1 MTLYG
6 GLNTKET
13 IARRMKVFQP
23 YLKHIQEHGFHK
35 DLIDPLISD
44 HRSIRNDVILLQK
57 RYEVSSDGVPI
68 LERPI
73 SLNLTENE
81 KVRQLHRIVNN
92 KVNTASDGEI
102 VDTKV
107 GYVFGIPINYTLDVN
122 EHDNMPKLQ
131 EAVEKFRIRNNVAD
145 RDSSLGKVTDIAG
158 YGARLIYTATE
169 DDLLVLKVANID
181 PAECIFFFD
190 ESISEPKYAMR
201 YYETF
206 IVDENVNKKQVT
218 IVEFYDDKSTYFYSN
233 VNGDYELTN
242 VALHGADYCPLFGIE
257 NNDEMQG
264 AAVRVLNLID
274 AYDRSLSDAN
284 NEVESMRLAM
294 LILRNVG
301 LSEDEGQQLQKSGY
315 LELWGEDAEVSY
327 LTKNV
332 NDSMIEH
339 HLARLEK
346 NIMRVSKNVDF
357 TSEEFSS
364 QSSGVAIKF
373 RTMALEHK
381 AIIAEQ
387 KMRSALQYQFKVMC
401 SAWSKLGICN
411 KEDYLKV
418 FFEFKRNLPDNL

>member
-23 YLKHIQEHGFHK
+23 YLQHIDQYGFHK
-35 DLIDPLISD
+35 DLISPLISD

-122 EHDNMPKLQ
+122 ERNNMAEL
-131 EAVEKFRIRNNVAD
+131 EDTIEKFRTRNNVAD
-145 RDSSLGKVTDIAG
+145 RDSSLGKMTDIAG

-169 DDLLVLKVANID
+169 DDRLVLKVANID

-218 IVEFYDDKSTYFYSN
+218 IVEFYDSKSTYFYSN

-242 VALHGADYCPLFGIE
+242 IALHGADYCPLFGVE

-301 LSEDEGQQLQKSGY
+301 LSEEEGQELQKSGY
-315 LELWGEDAEVSY
+315 LELWGEDAEVNY

-339 HLARLEK
+339 HLTRLEK

-364 QSSGVAIKF
+364 QLSGI
-373 RTMALEHK
+373 
-381 AIIAEQ
+381 
-387 KMRSALQYQFKVMC
+387 
-401 SAWSKLGICN
+401 N
-411 KEDYLKV
+411 
-418 FFEFKRNLPDNL
+418 